1 MKNLPNIKQL
11 LLTVISED
19 QIADLNTGQIY
30 HYLESV
36 LGLDI
41 EFGDSLK
48 DIEEK
53 LATIALALHFDPAN
67 MAAAYNIIGSDPI
80 IALKNREGNKV
91 KLVASD
97 LVELVT
103 IGGLDYY
110 VFEE

>member
-19 QIADLNTGQIY
+19 QIAVLNTGQIY
-30 HYLESV
+30 HYLESI

-41 EFGDSLK
+41 NFWESLK

-53 LATIALALHFDPAN
+53 LATIALHFDPAN
-67 MAAAYNIIGSDPI
+67 MVAAYNTIGSDPI
-80 IALKNREGNKV
+80 IALKNRKGNKV

-97 LVELVT
+97 LVETVT
-103 IGGLDYY
+103 IGKLEYCM
-110 VFEE
+110 FEE